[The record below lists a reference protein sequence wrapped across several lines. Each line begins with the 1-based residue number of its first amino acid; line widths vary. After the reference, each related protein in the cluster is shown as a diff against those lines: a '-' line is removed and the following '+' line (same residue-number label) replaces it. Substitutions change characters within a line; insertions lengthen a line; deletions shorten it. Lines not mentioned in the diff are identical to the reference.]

1 MKICPMRSG
10 LCVCE
15 NCGWWVQDKGCAMAV
30 LADGMTDLPGCLG
43 RIEDTID
50 TLDYKLLQGLKD
62 LGVGS

>member
-30 LADGMTDLPGCLG
+30 LADGMADLPACLDA
-43 RIEDTID
+43 IADAVD
-50 TLDYKLLQGLKD
+50 TLTMTDKEESK
-62 LGVGS
+62 